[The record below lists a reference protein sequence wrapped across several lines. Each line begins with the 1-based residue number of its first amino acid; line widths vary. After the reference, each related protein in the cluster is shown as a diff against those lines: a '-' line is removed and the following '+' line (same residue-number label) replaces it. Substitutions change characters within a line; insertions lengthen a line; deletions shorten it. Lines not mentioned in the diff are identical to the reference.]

1 MFWRSPH
8 TSTGAVRRALDLVR
22 ASLLLDPTPYDWAV
36 ELDWPDEPVVSRALV
51 PLPLTNAAHRPP
63 LRLVHSR
70 SRAGAV
76 PERPQHCLSPVG
88 QASPQ
93 VCSRSHGRGL
103 DPPLRGAG
111 KHAADR

>member
-51 PLPLTNAAHRPP
+51 PLPLTNATHRPP

-76 PERPQHCLSPVG
+76 TERPQHCLSPVG

-103 DPPLRGAG
+103 E